1 MEDLLEETPE
11 TISWRSPAV
20 SVAEFPVN
28 GRGRAVLYRVRRDA
42 PTVIM
47 LHALMSVSDAG
58 YRRWA
63 RRFNSLGWNVAFA
76 HLPFHYSRRPR
87 GHLSGEL
94 CCTADLVLTGDTLRQ
109 AVVEIRQ
116 LMARLRLEGGS
127 GFGLLGTSYGGGA
140 AATCIRHERFP
151 ATLTRCLQG
160 ESATDIA

>member
-1 MEDLLEETPE
+1 M
-11 TISWRSPAV
+11 V
-20 SVAEFPVN
+20 
-28 GRGRAVLYRVRRDA
+28 
-42 PTVIM
+42 
-47 LHALMSVSDAG
+47 
-58 YRRWA
+58 
-63 RRFNSLGWNVAFA
+63 FA
-76 HLPFHYSRRPR
+76 HLPPATR
-87 GHLSGEL
+87 HLSGEL

-109 AVVEIRQ
+109 AVVEVRQ